1 MSAKFGPP
9 VKGTGPLNARILI
22 LGEAP
27 GEQETERGLP
37 FVGPSGA
44 ELRRMLRTIGVQ
56 LDDTYRTNVFSR
68 RPPNNNVA
76 CFGVPRGDDSV
87 CNTYTHLGP
96 LASEPLTFLDAQWE
110 PELQRLHAELA
121 SVRPNIIIALG
132 NTACWALGLGLG
144 INSLRGSVHSIE
156 ADGVAFKVLPTYH
169 PAAVLRQWDLR
180 VIAIADLEKARV
192 ESAYPELRYDR
203 STLWLNPTLDD
214 LAEFDAQHMAHSRLC
229 ACDIETKR
237 GQITCISFAPSLD
250 HSLAIPFWLDG
261 PEPNYWS
268 EAEERL
274 AWRYVIKWMEDPAL
288 VKVGQN
294 FMYDLQYL
302 QKICNPRA
310 CTEDTMLMHHSLY
323 SELQKGLG
331 FLGSTYANVPSWK
344 SMRTFKKEE
353 QLKRDD

>member
-1 MSAKFGPP
+1 MSAKFGPS
-9 VKGTGPLNARILI
+9 VKGTGPLNARIFL

-27 GEQETERGLP
+27 GEHETERGLP
-37 FVGPSGA
+37 FVGPSGQ
-44 ELRRMLRTIGVQ
+44 ELRRMLRTIGVP
-56 LDDTYRTNVFSR
+56 LDDCYRTNVFSR

-76 CFGVPRGDDSV
+76 CFGVPRGSACRLD
-87 CNTYTHLGP
+87 LGP
-96 LASEPLTFLDAQWE
+96 LASEPLVFLDPQWE
-110 PELQRLHAELA
+110 GELERLQSEL
-121 SVRPNIIIALG
+121 VRCNPNIIIALG

-144 INSLRGSVHSIE
+144 INGLRGSVHSIE
-156 ADGVAFKVLPTYH
+156 ANGIAFKVLPTYH
-169 PAAVLRQWDLR
+169 PSAVLRQWDLR

-214 LAEFDAQHMAHSRLC
+214 LAEFDRDHMSRSTLT

-237 GQITCISFAPSLD
+237 GQITCISFAPSVD
-250 HSLAIPFWLDG
+250 HSLAIPFWLEG
-261 PEPNYWS
+261 SEPNYWS
-268 EAEERL
+268 EAEEPL
-274 AWRYVIKWMEDPAL
+274 AWRYVIKWLEDPAL
-288 VKVGQN
+288 TKVFQN
-294 FMYDLQYL
+294 GLYDLSYL
-302 QKICNPRA
+302 MKFCTPRS
-310 CTEDTMLMHHSLY
+310 CTEDTMLLHHSLY